1 MHDLTTI
8 IAINEKRPAPT
19 MKNRFGAF
27 TERERTILIRS
38 LLDSLLNQTT
48 AYRTANDATIRALGE
63 EGRLPTTYFGLE
75 TLGRLIDEIS
85 GLDPRPEAA

>member
-27 TERERTILIRS
+27 TERERNILIRALS
-38 LLDSLLNQTT
+38 DSFSNQTT
-48 AYRTANDATIRALGE
+48 AYHAANDSTIRALGV
-63 EGRLPTTYFGLE
+63 EGKLPTTYFGIE
-75 TLGRLIDEIS
+75 TIGRLIDEIN